1 MIESRI
7 KELLEEIR
15 ETLETR
21 ETENRK
27 MTQQMI
33 EAVQGELIDLLTD
46 LPIDHPIPL
55 PSNEATTYKIK
66 SITKTST
73 TAKPIETEKTL
84 REYILELRRNITEY
98 LNLTYKH

>member
-1 MIESRI
+1 MIDRI

-15 ETLETR
+15 ETLEAR
-21 ETENRK
+21 ETENRR
-27 MTQQMI
+27 MTQSMI
-33 EAVQGELIDLLTD
+33 EAVQGELGDLLTE

-55 PSNEATTYKIK
+55 PSNEATNYKVK
-66 SITKTST
+66 SIPKTIT
-73 TAKPIETEKTL
+73 TTKPIETEKTL